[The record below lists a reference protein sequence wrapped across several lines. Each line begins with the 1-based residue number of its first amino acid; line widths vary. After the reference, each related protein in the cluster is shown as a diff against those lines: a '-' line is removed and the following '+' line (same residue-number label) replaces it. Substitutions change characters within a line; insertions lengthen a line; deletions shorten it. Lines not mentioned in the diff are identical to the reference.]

1 MASMG
6 KSILT
11 LGVDNQMTAGLNKAR
26 EDINKTGKS
35 AKDLDGRLRLMR
47 GGVGQLGH
55 QIQDMAV
62 QAQMG
67 TDAFIILGQQ
77 GSQVAALLGPGGAM
91 FGAVLAIGAA
101 IAGPLIKHLSAAG
114 ASMEDLAERVDA
126 LSESSR
132 QLFPELEAVAR
143 AMQDQRVRER
153 ADEIADLTEKN
164 NRLKKEL
171 IDTRD
176 GTLGAALSESKR
188 ARILADISEKIVANN
203 QNMAVARA
211 EIVQLVE
218 VQDEEKDSTD
228 KVTDALEEQNAALKK
243 SVDTYG
249 MNSVQM
255 AVYEAAKDGVITSL
269 ERENIALTG
278 SLLQLQL
285 NTQATKDA
293 AKAESDL
300 AKEIERTE
308 QARLRSQQAAG
319 SSALG
324 LFQSLLGEEEQIQVE
339 LEKRQSIVDEALRTE
354 AINISMAEALRTM
367 IVADAA
373 KKRTDIAEK
382 EAADQASLRQK
393 AIQGVGD
400 QLMSLDANNKKVFQ
414 MQKGYRMA
422 EATIS
427 AFQAA
432 NNALAAPFPFPIP
445 QAMAATALT
454 LGLANV
460 AQIKAQ
466 SFAGGGFTGYG
477 ARAGG
482 LDGKGGRMAMIHPN
496 ETIIDHRNGGAAG
509 VTIVNNVDARGAG
522 ADVDQK
528 IKVAM
533 AQTSQQT
540 VLTIQDLMR
549 RRRLV

>member
-126 LSESSR
+126 LSKTSR
-132 QLFPELEAVAR
+132 ELFPELEAVAR
-143 AMQDQRVRER
+143 AMQDQQVRER
-153 ADEIADLTEKN
+153 ADEIADLVEKN
-164 NRLKKEL
+164 KRLNKEL
-171 IDTRD
+171 VDTRD
-176 GTLGAALSESKR
+176 GTLGAALNESKR

-218 VQDEEKDSTD
+218 VQDEEKDSID

-269 ERENIALTG
+269 ERENIALTS

>member
-132 QLFPELEAVAR
+132 HLFPELEAVAR

-164 NRLKKEL
+164 NRLNKEL

-228 KVTDALEEQNAALKK
+228 KVTDALEEKNAALKK

-324 LFQSLLGEEEQIQVE
+324 LFQSMLGEEEQIQVE

>member
-143 AMQDQRVRER
+143 AMQDQRIRER
-153 ADEIADLTEKN
+153 VDEIADLTEKN

>member
-243 SVDTYG
+243 SLDTYG

-300 AKEIERTE
+300 AKELERTE

>member
-126 LSESSR
+126 LSKSSR

-153 ADEIADLTEKN
+153 ADEIADLVEKN
-164 NRLKKEL
+164 KRLNKEL
-171 IDTRD
+171 VDTRD
-176 GTLGAALSESKR
+176 GTLGAALNESKR

-218 VQDEEKDSTD
+218 VQDEEKDSID

-269 ERENIALTG
+269 ERENIALTS

-300 AKEIERTE
+300 AKELERTE

-373 KKRTDIAEK
+373 KKRTGIAEK

-445 QAMAATALT
+445 QAMAATAQT

>member
-126 LSESSR
+126 LSKSSR

-218 VQDEEKDSTD
+218 VQDEEKDSID

-269 ERENIALTG
+269 ERENIALTS

-300 AKEIERTE
+300 AKELERTE

-339 LEKRQSIVDEALRTE
+339 LEKRHSIVDEALRTE

-373 KKRTDIAEK
+373 KKRTGIAEK

-414 MQKGYRMA
+414 MQKGS
-422 EATIS
+422 TS
-427 AFQAA
+427 
-432 NNALAAPFPFPIP
+432 
-445 QAMAATALT
+445 
-454 LGLANV
+454 
-460 AQIKAQ
+460 
-466 SFAGGGFTGYG
+466 
-477 ARAGG
+477 
-482 LDGKGGRMAMIHPN
+482 DGC
-496 ETIIDHRNGGAAG
+496 
-509 VTIVNNVDARGAG
+509 
-522 ADVDQK
+522 
-528 IKVAM
+528 
-533 AQTSQQT
+533 
-540 VLTIQDLMR
+540 
-549 RRRLV
+549 

>member
-153 ADEIADLTEKN
+153 VDEIADLTEKN
-164 NRLKKEL
+164 NRLNKEL

-188 ARILADISEKIVANN
+188 ARILADINEKIVANN

-228 KVTDALEEQNAALKK
+228 KVTDALEEQNASLKK

-354 AINISMAEALRTM
+354 AINVSMAEALRTM
-367 IVADAA
+367 IVADAV

>member
-126 LSESSR
+126 LSKSSR

-218 VQDEEKDSTD
+218 VQDEEKDSID
-228 KVTDALEEQNAALKK
+228 KVTDALEDQNAALKK

-269 ERENIALTG
+269 ERENIALTS

-300 AKEIERTE
+300 AKELERTE

-400 QLMSLDANNKKVFQ
+400 QLMSLNANNKKVFQ